1 MMDFYGILLINAIFT
16 LFVGVWLFRY
26 FTDIFNMQ
34 SKIVDDILQHLKNK
48 QDTLKV
54 DEGQT
59 SLNDYLE
66 EE

>member
-1 MMDFYGILLINAIFT
+1 MDFYGILLINAIFT

>member
-34 SKIVDDILQHLKNK
+34 SKIVDDILQHLKMK
-48 QDTLKV
+48 QESSKMS
-54 DEGQT
+54 EGQT
-59 SLNDYLE
+59 SLSDYLE
-66 EE
+66 DE